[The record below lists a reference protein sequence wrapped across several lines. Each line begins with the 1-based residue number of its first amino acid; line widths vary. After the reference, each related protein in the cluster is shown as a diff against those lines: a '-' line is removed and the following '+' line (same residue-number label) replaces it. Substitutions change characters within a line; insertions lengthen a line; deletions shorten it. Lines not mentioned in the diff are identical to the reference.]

1 MLYDHLFNSTE
12 IRQYFGFFFFLFP
25 HQKDVSITRQN
36 KIKYSLFLSCSIS
49 SQCDSLSQVVI
60 LVPLA

>member
-1 MLYDHLFNSTE
+1 MTIFLTAQRYDSILD
-12 IRQYFGFFFFLFP
+12 FFFFLFP